1 MIYFF
6 LIVIISVMCIMYFK
20 MQTMEKML
28 DKITQARDTKMQDK
42 PRAQAKAKMHTHI
55 SQLHMLM
62 IDPRLHEHFEG
73 LQKLLREKEAEMESL
88 RAALDMQKQEAKNLK
103 SENITLIKRAAD
115 MEATIAEAT
124 LSIKKLETSTA
135 CIGLLVWN
143 SLQFVERHAAKE
155 D

>member
-1 MIYFF
+1 
-6 LIVIISVMCIMYFK
+6 
-20 MQTMEKML
+20 
-28 DKITQARDTKMQDK
+28 
-42 PRAQAKAKMHTHI
+42 
-55 SQLHMLM
+55 MLM